1 MKYSKYIS
9 LISAIGDLLIL
20 NFYFNFAFCY
30 LKGFNDSCFNNT
42 AYLFFVFINIA
53 WFVSATIFNTYKFD
67 DRQVKKKKILSTYL
81 KIIVFFFF
89 LFLLFFQIVDFNY
102 FSRDDVKI
110 LFVVFFLTLIL
121 WKFSLYYI
129 FLVYRNMGYN
139 YRNVIIVGYNDK
151 ATELKDYFNS
161 NPWAGY
167 RFKGFFTY
175 DESHKKDVV
184 GTYDDLE
191 EFIVNNKVDEIY
203 ILISDLHKSIYKTIS
218 SIVGKHAVKI
228 RLVPDLSDFSFMSLK
243 LVDYDMIPVMKIQQ
257 GPLSFWYN
265 RWLKRLFDIATSIL
279 IITLVLSWL
288 IPLLLI
294 INLFTDREGVF
305 FAQDRSGLNNKPFRV
320 IKFRTMKKN
329 GDAHSKGA
337 TANDDRITTIGK
349 FLRKTSI
356 DELPQFFNVLIG
368 NMSVVGP
375 RPHMLKHTEEYK
387 ALVAKFMIRH
397 AVKPGITGYAQ
408 VRGARGEIKKT
419 KDIKA
424 RIKLDISYIENWSLI
439 MDIKIVLITIGKI
452 IKGDDKAY

>member
-9 LISAIGDLLIL
+9 LISATGDFLIL
-20 NFYFNFAFCY
+20 NFFFNFAFCY
-30 LKGFNDSCFNNT
+30 LKSFNDSCFNNT
-42 AYLFFVFINIA
+42 TYLFFFFINLA

-67 DRQVKKKKILSTYL
+67 DRQVKKKMILGTYL

-89 LFLLFFQIVDFNY
+89 LFLLFFQVVDFNY

-110 LFVVFFLTLIL
+110 LFVVFFLSLIF
-121 WKFSLYYI
+121 WKFALYYI
-129 FLVYRNMGYN
+129 FLVYRKMGYN

-218 SIVGKHAVKI
+218 SIAGKHAVKI

-257 GPLSFWYN
+257 GPLSFWHN
-265 RWLKRLFDIATSIL
+265 RWLKRIFDIATSIL
-279 IITLVLSWL
+279 IILLVLSWL
-288 IPLLLI
+288 IPLLFI
-294 INLFTDREGVF
+294 IDLFTDKGGVF
-305 FAQDRSGLNNKPFRV
+305 FMQDRSGLNNKPFRL

-329 GDAHSKGA
+329 GDAHTKRA
-337 TANDDRITTIGK
+337 TVNDERVTSIGR

-375 RPHMLKHTEEYK
+375 RPHMLTHTEEYK

-408 VRGARGEIKKT
+408 IRGARGEIKKT
-419 KDIKA
+419 KDIKT
-424 RIKLDISYIENWSLI
+424 RIKLDISYIENWSLA

>member
-20 NFYFNFAFCY
+20 NLYFNFAFCY
-30 LKGFNDSCFNNT
+30 LKGFNDTCFNNT

-53 WFVSATIFNTYKFD
+53 WFISASIFNTYKFD
-67 DRQVKKKKILSTYL
+67 DRQVNKKMIFSTYV

-89 LFLLFFQIVDFNY
+89 LFLLFFQIVDFSY
-102 FSRDDVKI
+102 ISRDDVKK
-110 LFVVFFLTLIL
+110 LFVVFFLSLIF
-121 WKFSLYYI
+121 WKFSLYYV
-129 FLVYRNMGYN
+129 FLVYRKSGYN

-161 NPWAGY
+161 NLWAGY

-175 DESHKKDVV
+175 EESHKKDVI

-191 EFIVNNKVDEIY
+191 GFIANSKVDEIY
-203 ILISDLHKSIYKTIS
+203 ILISDLHQSIYKTIS

-265 RWLKRLFDIATSIL
+265 RWLKRIFDIVVAVL
-279 IITLVLSWL
+279 IIVLVLSWL
-288 IPLLLI
+288 IPLLFI
-294 INLFTDREGVF
+294 IDLFTKGGGVF
-305 FAQDRSGLNNKPFRV
+305 FLQDRSGLNNKPFKV

-329 GDAHSKGA
+329 GDAHTKSA
-337 TANDDRITTIGK
+337 TVDDDRVTAIGR

-419 KDIKA
+419 KDIKE
-424 RIKLDISYIENWSLI
+424 RIKLDISYIENWSLV
-439 MDIKIVLITIGKI
+439 MDIKIVFITIGKI
-452 IKGDDKAY
+452 LTGDDKAY